1 MNRLGDDLGRI
12 RNALDGRYYGLYP
25 AVVTRI
31 VDPENRA
38 RVQVRLPWSPDRKA
52 DHYEVWARL
61 ATLMAG
67 DRRGTWFVPDVN
79 DEVLVAFEAGDPRQP
94 FVVGALWNGKDTPP
108 EQMDQAGR
116 NDCKTIR
123 SREGVRIT
131 WQDTAGAAQLLLE
144 TPAGQRITLGGAG
157 GVVLVEDSRGNSI
170 TLDSSGITITAAAQV
185 SVKAGQVE
193 VSAGAVTVNTGMAKF
208 SGVVQCDTLIA
219 NAVIASSYS
228 PGAGN
233 IS

>member
-38 RVQVRLPWSPDRKA
+38 RVQVRFPWSPDRKA
-52 DHYEVWARL
+52 DHYEAWARL

-94 FVVGALWNGKDTPP
+94 YVLGALWKGQDSPP
-108 EQMDQAGR
+108 EQMDEAGR

-131 WQDTAGAAQLLLE
+131 WQDTPGAAQLLVE
-144 TPAGQRITLGGAG
+144 TPTGQRITLSGAG
-157 GVVLVEDSRGNSI
+157 SLVLVEDGNGNSI
-170 TLDSSGITITAAAQV
+170 TLAPSGITITAAAKV
-185 SVKAGQVE
+185 SVKAGQVD
-193 VSAGAVTVNTGMAKF
+193 VSAGAVTVDAGMSRF
-208 SGVVQCDTLIA
+208 SGVVQCDTLVA
-219 NAVIASSYS
+219 NAVVASSYT

-233 IS
+233 IA